1 MINNKNI
8 ILPVMT
14 ILKKSYLMVFNNI
27 KIWLIYSYILAIPI
41 FLLSTV
47 LSQLNY
53 NFLSLSFYITI
64 CFIVLISINIFFYRV
79 FALPKKD
86 LFKIDIGEFIKSFLK
101 MATYLLA
108 LLCVLFLAILTL
120 GLLLGL
126 IVSIVEEVAG
136 KTALSEALL
145 TTLVTIVMLVFIL
158 LITMRVQPTFISIAL
173 NKAILPMKSAY
184 YYTRDNNRRIIIIG
198 LLSFIPAMIPSI
210 VGVMIIDVVGPSDLL
225 SYFLFPF
232 LLLPSIIIISS
243 GITIYELLVPEDL
256 ENENYITDITV

>member
-86 LFKIDIGEFIKSFLK
+86 LFKIDMGEFIKSFLK

-120 GLLLGL
+120 GLLLGV

-136 KTALSEALL
+136 KTALSEAFL
-145 TTLVTIVMLVFIL
+145 TTLVTIIMLVFIL

-210 VGVMIIDVVGPSDLL
+210 VGVMIIDVVGPSNLL

-256 ENENYITDITV
+256 ENENHITDITV